1 MESNGRIP
9 TPTRVLHLASWYP
22 SAVHGT
28 LGNFIQRHI
37 EAISTQF
44 PSEVWAAVAAPKGSK
59 VPIDTVES
67 TGDLTERLVYFQA
80 KKPVVRKTTQALLAL
95 ASQHNGSPFD
105 LIHLHVAYPA
115 GQAARILAKRWNVP
129 LVITEHWTA
138 YHADQRH
145 KLPLWRKR
153 SMRLTG
159 QASTLLCPVSEDLAS
174 SMLDFGMKSPF
185 HIVPNVVNTDLFH
198 LNPSESDPE
207 ESFELLHVSSLSEEQ
222 KNISGILRAL
232 VHVFPQC
239 PKLRVTIVGDGDPL
253 PHQELAE
260 KLGVSNHVSIE
271 GEIALEEVAQRMRS
285 AHALLLF
292 SNFENFPCVI
302 PEAWSSGIPVISTN
316 VGGIAEHLTAERGI
330 LIERGDEPALSKAII
345 AMVQGPPSQILN
357 SSELR
362 KMAKATF
369 SIEAIAHQYR
379 SAYQKAIQLHTSQ

>member
-1 MESNGRIP
+1 
-9 TPTRVLHLASWYP
+9 
-22 SAVHGT
+22 VHGT

-80 KKPVVRKTTQALLAL
+80 KKPVVRKTTQALLEL

-207 ESFELLHVSSLSEEQ
+207 ENFELLHVSSLSEEQ
-222 KNISGILRAL
+222 KKHFRHTPSA
-232 VHVFPQC
+232 C
-239 PKLRVTIVGDGDPL
+239 PC
-253 PHQELAE
+253 
-260 KLGVSNHVSIE
+260 
-271 GEIALEEVAQRMRS
+271 
-285 AHALLLF
+285 F
-292 SNFENFPCVI
+292 SSMSQTAGNNCGRWRPST
-302 PEAWSSGIPVISTN
+302 SSRI
-316 VGGIAEHLTAERGI
+316 GGKIRRFKSRFH
-330 LIERGDEPALSKAII
+330 
-345 AMVQGPPSQILN
+345 
-357 SSELR
+357 
-362 KMAKATF
+362 
-369 SIEAIAHQYR
+369 
-379 SAYQKAIQLHTSQ
+379 